1 METRNTGIWESD
13 GLQLVHPKWRR
24 GEIQGVLFDMDGLV
38 LDTEILYSR
47 FWREACGA
55 FGFNMSYQQ
64 SLKMRALNR
73 QAGAEMLQSFFGP
86 EVDYT
91 AVRQERIRRMDAFVA
106 SEGVKTKPGIP
117 ELLDILRERGIATAI
132 ASSSP
137 TERIEAYLK
146 SVGLLDRF
154 DKLCSGYQ
162 VAHGKPEP
170 DIFLYGAESLG
181 VPPENCLALE
191 DSYAGLLSAYRA
203 GCLPVMIPDLDA
215 PSEKTMELVYAV
227 AKSGIDVVKLL

>member
-1 METRNTGIWESD
+1 METRKKNIWESD
-13 GLQLVHPKWRR
+13 GLQLVHPAWRK

-55 FGFNMSYQQ
+55 FGFNMSYGQ

-106 SEGVKTKPGIP
+106 SEGVKAKPGIP

-162 VAHGKPEP
+162 VDHGKPEP
-170 DIFLYGAESLG
+170 DIFLYGAECLG
-181 VPPENCLALE
+181 VSPENCLALE
-191 DSYAGLLSAYRA
+191 DSYAGILSAYRA

-227 AKSGIDVVKLL
+227 AKSGIDVGKLL

>member
-1 METRNTGIWESD
+1 MTHTDITLWQRE
-13 GLQLVHPKWRR
+13 GLQILHPDWRQ
-24 GEIQGVLFDMDGLV
+24 GPVQGVLFDMDGLV
-38 LDTEILYSR
+38 LDTEVLYSR

-55 FGFNMSYQQ
+55 FGFSMSYEQ

-73 QAGAEMLQSFFGP
+73 QAGAEMLKQFFGP
-86 EVDYT
+86 EADYT
-91 AVRQERIRRMDAFVA
+91 AIRQERIRRMDAFVA
-106 SEGVKTKPGIP
+106 TEGVTAKPGIR
-117 ELLDILRERGIATAI
+117 ELLDRLKEKSIPTAI

-137 TERIEAYLK
+137 TERIEAYMN

-170 DIFLYGAESLG
+170 DIFLYGAECLG

-191 DSYAGLLSAYRA
+191 DSYAGLLSAHRA
-203 GCLPVMIPDLDA
+203 GCLPVLIPDLDPPTA
-215 PSEKTMELVYAV
+215 QTLPLTYAV
-227 AKSGIDVVKLL
+227 AKSGREVAALL

>member
-1 METRNTGIWESD
+1 MTNSD
-13 GLQLVHPKWRR
+13 ITLWQREGLQILHPDWRK
-24 GEIQGVLFDMDGLV
+24 GPVQGVLFDMDGLV
-38 LDTEILYSR
+38 LDTEVLYSR
-47 FWREACGA
+47 FWREACGV
-55 FGFNMSYQQ
+55 FGFSMSYDQ

-73 QAGAEMLQSFFGP
+73 QAGAEMLKQFFGP
-86 EVDYT
+86 DADYT
-91 AVRQERIRRMDAFVA
+91 AIRRERIRRMDAFVA
-106 SEGVKTKPGIP
+106 TEGVTAKPGIR
-117 ELLDILRERGIATAI
+117 ELLDFLKEKGIPAAI

-137 TERIEAYLK
+137 TERIEAYLS

-203 GCLPVMIPDLDA
+203 GCLPVLIPDLD
-215 PSEKTMELVYAV
+215 PPTVQTLPLSYAV
-227 AKSGIDVVKLL
+227 VKSGREVATLL